1 MLKSRTRRTWTALA
15 AAEVVL
21 AAGVVLLDLLLP
33 ALVLLALMT
42 VSLLVRREGLA
53 SLGLRRVRGGRVL
66 AAKMLLFSAAWTLFH
81 LGVLIPVA
89 NRLTGEQQDMS
100 DFAAL
105 EGDLGMLALLLV
117 LTWTLAAVGEE
128 LAFRGYLQTRLTE
141 VLGGRGPGLVVSVVV
156 SSLMFGML
164 HTEQGLV
171 GLLLTT
177 VDGIAFCVLRYR
189 FATLWASILA
199 HGFNNTIG
207 FVAFYFLGPV
217 YGLW

>member
-1 MLKSRTRRTWTALA
+1 MLKSRTRRTGTALA
-15 AAEVVL
+15 AAEVAL
-21 AAGVVLLDLLLP
+21 AAAAVLLDLLLP

-53 SLGLRRVRGGRVL
+53 SLGLTRLRGGLAL

-89 NRLTGEQQDMS
+89 NHATGEKQDMS

-105 EGDLGMLALLLV
+105 EGDLGLLVGLLV

-141 VLGGRGPGLVVSVVV
+141 VLGSRGAGLVVSVAV
-156 SSLMFGML
+156 SSLLFGML

-171 GLLLTT
+171 GVLLTT
-177 VDGIAFCVLRYR
+177 IDGLAFCVLRYR

-199 HGFNNTIG
+199 HGFNNSIG
-207 FVAFYFLGPV
+207 FVAFYLVGPV

>member
-1 MLKSRTRRTWTALA
+1 MRSRTRRTWTALA

-21 AAGVVLLDLLLP
+21 AAAVVLLDLLIP
-33 ALVLLALMT
+33 ALVLLGLMT
-42 VSLLVRREGLA
+42 VSLLVRREGLG
-53 SLGLRRVRGGRVL
+53 SLGLVRIRSGPAL
-66 AAKMLLFSAAWTLFH
+66 AVKMLLFSAAWTLFH

-89 NRLTGEQQDMS
+89 NRVTGEQQDMS

-105 EGDLGMLALLLV
+105 EGDLGLLVGLLV

-141 VLGGRGPGLVVSVVV
+141 LLGARGPGLVVSVVV
-156 SSLMFGML
+156 SSLLFGMV

-171 GLLLTT
+171 GVLLTT
-177 VDGIAFCVLRYR
+177 IDGIAFCVLRYR
-189 FATLWASILA
+189 FATLWAPILA

-207 FVAFYFLGPV
+207 FVAFYLVGPV

>member
-1 MLKSRTRRTWTALA
+1 MRS
-15 AAEVVL
+15 
-21 AAGVVLLDLLLP
+21 
-33 ALVLLALMT
+33 
-42 VSLLVRREGLA
+42 
-53 SLGLRRVRGGRVL
+53 GGAL

-89 NRLTGEQQDMS
+89 NHVTGEQQDMS

-128 LAFRGYLQTRLTE
+128 LAFRGFLQTRLTE
-141 VLGGRGPGLVVSVVV
+141 LLDAQGIGLVVSIAV
-156 SSLMFGML
+156 SSLLFGML

-171 GLLLTT
+171 GVLLTT
-177 VDGIAFCVLRYR
+177 IDGIAFCVLRYR

-207 FVAFYFLGPV
+207 FVAFYLVGPV